1 MPSVMAP
8 SPCYVLLMP
17 EDTPDPLVLTP
28 AYGKVT
34 SVSREVATTNLLS
47 PPNSAVEVLAAVMTS
62 RQVDASEYHSG
73 APGEWLR
80 QAAMGISAGHYVVGQ
95 VIRMPVPQ
103 QRSARS
109 VLSRS
114 LSYSYVGRPD
124 PRTIRKNV
132 TKSPY
137 PPSVD
142 GTISDRF
149 GNDPQYA
156 SVPDEPASTDASPTG
171 DEDGNGNA
179 DGNDHS
185 DLAALLNSIGRTEN
199 PSPPTSPR
207 QEHSAQDS
215 PAIDHD
221 SHAKILAAIANEPS
235 LVRFYLQLSQPQ
247 ATKRLANGQSKHA
260 FARSR
265 TQRLIHSTISA
276 PEYTGK
282 LPSAVVD
289 AMISSR
295 STKFKPHPAIIARV
309 FDIQFGA
316 RGLSVMHLTR
326 FDFAAR

>member
-1 MPSVMAP
+1 MRDSAP
-8 SPCYVLLMP
+8 DQLRRV
-17 EDTPDPLVLTP
+17 
-28 AYGKVT
+28 
-34 SVSREVATTNLLS
+34 
-47 PPNSAVEVLAAVMTS
+47 
-62 RQVDASEYHSG
+62 G
-73 APGEWLR
+73 A
-80 QAAMGISAGHYVVGQ
+80 
-95 VIRMPVPQ
+95 
-103 QRSARS
+103 SARS
-109 VLSRS
+109 RSKPARGTREAGPRGICVGGPSAELTSDPRIALSSTFDLYIAREANRGGAEGALSQASGWFPVLHAS
-114 LSYSYVGRPD
+114 LSMGRPD